1 MELTGD
7 KFRACMGHCFGKKKK
22 KIFLAAGSV
31 ACFWYTKG
39 LVAIYK
45 PAFMS
50 FSNPSGC
57 ACPVSIL
64 MDSDRSKVH
73 EVTRNDDF

>member
-7 KFRACMGHCFGKKKK
+7 KFRACMGHCFGKKK
-22 KIFLAAGSV
+22 IFLAAGSV
-31 ACFWYTKG
+31 ACFWYTKE

-57 ACPVSIL
+57 ACHVSIL

>member
-22 KIFLAAGSV
+22 IFLAAGSV
-31 ACFWYTKG
+31 ACFWYTKE

>member
-1 MELTGD
+1 MEWNLQVTNS
-7 KFRACMGHCFGKKKK
+7 GHAWDTVLEKK

-31 ACFWYTKG
+31 ACFWYTKE

-57 ACPVSIL
+57 ACHVSIL